1 MSGHLRLG
9 LVLLAQPVEALI
21 GDDDTGLL
29 GVDGSVREVGR
40 VTKVA
45 LGNGLEQRGFTDVG
59 ETDLQ
64 DVS

>member
-1 MSGHLRLG
+1 VSRHLRLG

-21 GDDDTGLL
+21 RNDDTGLL
-29 GVDGSVREVGR
+29 RVDGSVGEVGR

-45 LGNGLEQRGFTDVG
+45 LGNGLEQRGFTNVG
-59 ETDLQ
+59 ETNLE